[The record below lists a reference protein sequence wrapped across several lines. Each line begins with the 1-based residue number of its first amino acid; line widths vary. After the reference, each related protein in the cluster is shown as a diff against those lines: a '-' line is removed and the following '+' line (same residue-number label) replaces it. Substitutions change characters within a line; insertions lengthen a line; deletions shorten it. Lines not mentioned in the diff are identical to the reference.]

1 MKKALIVATIGGFIC
16 AFEKNDIKLLKN
28 LGYEVFVA
36 CNTEG
41 REEELRQLGCKIVHL
56 PIARNPLKKQNIKS
70 YQLLKKLME
79 KEKFDL
85 VHCHTP
91 VGGVLARLV
100 AKNHR
105 KIGTKVIYTAHG
117 FHFFKGA
124 SLINWLVYYPIEK
137 WLSRYTDLLI
147 TINHEDFERAKT
159 FNAKKIE
166 YIPGVG
172 VDIEK
177 FSCKTISA
185 SKKEKLSKEF
195 EIKKGDVVL
204 LSVGELSSRKN
215 QRVIIEAVSKLKQNN
230 IKYLIVGEGALKEE
244 YLSLIHKYQ
253 LEKQVVLTG
262 YRNDINDICALADV
276 FVFPSLQEG
285 LPVALMEAM
294 ACGLPVICSD
304 IRGNVDLIE
313 NDVDGKIVRTF
324 KSQGYVEAIQ
334 ELIENPSLLEQY
346 GKHGREKI
354 REFDATKIKNLMNKI
369 YCNVE
374 NG

>member
-215 QRVIIEAVSKLKQNN
+215 QRVIIEAVSKLKQKN
-230 IKYLIVGEGALKEE
+230 IKYLIVGEGVLKEE

-304 IRGNVDLIE
+304 IRGNNDLIVSE
-313 NDVDGKIVRTF
+313 ASGCRVKALDISRYAEEIEKFVNDK
-324 KSQGYVEAIQ
+324 
-334 ELIENPSLLEQY
+334 
-346 GKHGREKI
+346 EKI
-354 REFDATKIKNLMNKI
+354 EQCGKYNRDHIKNYSVDIVSAKMKKI
-369 YCNVE
+369 YSDIFF
-374 NG
+374 